1 MSTPKGIR
9 PLFENI
15 ANKLDQANP
24 EDVQAI
30 VIYASG
36 KSILNIA
43 HTENEVRCR
52 ELLDM
57 AVQAMDQQSHLPG
70 GTLQ

>member
-9 PLFENI
+9 ILFENI
-15 ANKLDQANP
+15 AKKLDKTNP

-30 VIYASG
+30 VIYASADN
-36 KSILNIA
+36 ILNIA
-43 HTENEVRCR
+43 HTENEGRCK

-57 AVQAMDQQSHLPG
+57 AVQAMEQQSHLPG
-70 GTLQ
+70 ITLQ